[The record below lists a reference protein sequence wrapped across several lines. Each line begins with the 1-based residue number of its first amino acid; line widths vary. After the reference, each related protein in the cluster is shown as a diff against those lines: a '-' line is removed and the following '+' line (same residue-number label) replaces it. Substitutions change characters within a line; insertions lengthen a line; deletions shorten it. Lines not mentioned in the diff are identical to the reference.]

1 MVFEQSLKKA
11 GLALLVRLL
20 YYNQRFYYRCTVSSL
35 PGPLESILTG
45 IPTASSI

>member
-20 YYNQRFYYRCTVSSL
+20 YFRISAITIAVRFLLFLVRSKVF
-35 PGPLESILTG
+35 
-45 IPTASSI
+45 